1 MKLVKKI
8 KLTYQYYKSLKKKKR
23 PQNITDLNIRSDVY
37 AFLTCPEPVIPSE
50 KRNAPNKVHR

>member
-1 MKLVKKI
+1 MKFVKKI
-8 KLTYQYYKSLKKKKR
+8 KLTYQHYKSLEKKKR

-50 KRNAPNKVHR
+50 KKECTK